1 MSLNSTSFN
10 AKRHL
15 KAMESIRILI
25 VEDESL
31 VARDI
36 ENMVMSLGYE
46 VCGIASTG
54 DEAVENAA
62 LFRPDLILMDV
73 IIKGTLDGIA
83 AAEKI
88 GDAFHIPVIYVTSYA
103 DELTLRRAKTTE
115 TFGYILKPFDERELK
130 IAIEMAF
137 YKSRMGMKL
146 REREEWLS
154 ALLKSIGEGV
164 IATNKEGLIT
174 FMNPLAEKLT
184 GWRQEEALRKPL
196 PEVFNTIEAP
206 GEQDEERKG
215 EEKVRDG
222 QIKVLTKMI
231 LCAKDGIS
239 FPIEE
244 TMMPLSNSRRNSSG
258 QVLVFRD
265 ISARK
270 RAEMELKESW
280 EKLHQALEGTIQA
293 MALTIEIRDPYTAG
307 HQRRVSKLSCAIA
320 REMGMSEN
328 QVEGL
333 RVAGDIHDIG
343 KIYVPAEILSKPGQI
358 TAIEYGI
365 IKTHPQVGYDIL
377 KTIKFPWP
385 VAQIVLQ
392 HHERLDG
399 SGYPLGLSRDQILKE
414 ARILSV
420 ADIVEA
426 MSSHRPYRPAQGI
439 GKALEEIV
447 QNKGLFYDADVVET
461 CVKLF
466 QTMNFRFD
474 EKTAPIP

>member
-1 MSLNSTSFN
+1 MD
-10 AKRHL
+10 K
-15 KAMESIRILI
+15 IRILI

-36 ENMVMSLGYE
+36 ENMAVSQGYE
-46 VCGIASTG
+46 VCGLASSG
-54 DEAVENAA
+54 DQAIDMAA
-62 LFRPDLILMDV
+62 EFQPDLILMD
-73 IIKGTLDGIA
+73 ITIKGSLDGTCV
-83 AAEKI
+83 AEKI
-88 GDAFHIPVIYVTSYA
+88 WDSYRIPIVYVTASA
-103 DELTLRRAKTTE
+103 DEHTLKRAKITE
-115 TFGYILKPFDERELK
+115 AFGYILKPFDERELK
-130 IAIEMAF
+130 IAIEMAY
-137 YKSRMGMKL
+137 YKARMGAKL

-154 ALLKSIGEGV
+154 ALLKSIADGV
-164 IATNKEGLIT
+164 IATDKSGRIT
-174 FMNPLAEKLT
+174 FMNPLAERLT
-184 GWRQEEALRKPL
+184 GWRQDEALRQPL
-196 PEVFNTIEAP
+196 RDIFRTVIS
-206 GEQDEERKG
+206 
-215 EEKVRDG
+215 RDG
-222 QIKVLTKMI
+222 DEPEIVLW
-231 LCAKDGIS
+231 AKNGKKFS
-239 FPIEE
+239 IEE
-244 TMMPLSNSRRNSSG
+244 TDMPMSDGLRNSSG
-258 QVLVFRD
+258 HVLVFRD
-265 ISARK
+265 VSAR
-270 RAEMELKESW
+270 RSAEKELKESW
-280 EKLHQALEGTIQA
+280 ERLHQALEGTIQA

-320 REMGMSEN
+320 QDLGMSEF

-399 SGYPLGLSRDQILKE
+399 SGYPLGLVGDLILKE
-414 ARILSV
+414 ARILTV

-439 GKALEEIV
+439 EKALAEVV
-447 QNKGLFYDADVVET
+447 QNKGRFYDVEAVDA

-466 QTMNFRFD
+466 QESRFQFT
-474 EKTAPIP
+474 EEVRA

>member
-1 MSLNSTSFN
+1 
-10 AKRHL
+10 
-15 KAMESIRILI
+15 MEKIRILI

-36 ENMVMSLGYE
+36 ENMIVSLGYE
-46 VCGIASTG
+46 ACGIANTG
-54 DEAVENAA
+54 DEAVEKAA
-62 LFRPDLILMDV
+62 RSRPDLILMDV
-73 IIKGTLDGIA
+73 IIKGNLDGIA

-88 GDAFHIPVIYVTSYA
+88 WDSFHIPVIYVTAYA
-103 DELTLRRAKTTE
+103 DEQTLKRAKTTE
-115 TFGYILKPFDERELK
+115 PFGYILKPFDERELK
-130 IAIEMAF
+130 VAIEMAF
-137 YKSRMGMKL
+137 YKSQMGLKL

-154 ALLKSIGEGV
+154 ALLKSIGDGV
-164 IATNKEGLIT
+164 IATDKSGRIT

-184 GWRQEEALRKPL
+184 GWRQEEALRKSL
-196 PEVFNTIEAP
+196 AEVFTTQAAP
-206 GEQDEERKG
+206 GQDEEAEIPHKEARG
-215 EEKVRDG
+215 DG
-222 QIKVLTKMI
+222 ARFITEI
-231 LCAKDGIS
+231 TLCAKNGTK
-239 FPIEE
+239 FPVEE
-244 TMMPLSNSRRNSSG
+244 TIMPLNNPYHNPNG
-258 QVLVFRD
+258 NVLVFHD

-270 RAEMELKESW
+270 RAEMELKDSW

-320 REMGMSEN
+320 RDLGLSED
-328 QVEGL
+328 QIEGI

-385 VAQIVLQ
+385 VALIVLQ

-399 SGYPLGLSRDQILKE
+399 SGYPLGLSGDQILKE
-414 ARILSV
+414 ARILTV

-439 GKALEEIV
+439 GKALEEVI
-447 QNKGLFYDADVVET
+447 QNKGVCYDADVVEA

-466 QTMNFRFD
+466 QEKNFRFD
-474 EKTAPIP
+474 EKTALIP

>member
-1 MSLNSTSFN
+1 
-10 AKRHL
+10 
-15 KAMESIRILI
+15 MERIRILI

-31 VARDI
+31 VARDM
-36 ENMVMSLGYE
+36 ENMAMGLGYE
-46 VCGIASTG
+46 VCGIAKTG
-54 DEAVENAA
+54 DEAVEYAA
-62 LFRPDLILMDV
+62 RFCPDLILMDV
-73 IIKGTLDGIA
+73 VIRGTLDGIA

-88 GDAFHIPVIYVTSYA
+88 WEAFHIPIIYVTAYA
-103 DELTLRRAKTTE
+103 DEATLKRAKTTE
-115 TFGYILKPFDERELK
+115 PFGYILKPFDERELK
-130 IAIEMAF
+130 IAIEMSF

-146 REREEWLS
+146 KEREEWLS
-154 ALLKSIGEGV
+154 ALVKSIADGV
-164 IATNKEGLIT
+164 MATDKQGLVT

-184 GWRQEEALRKPL
+184 GWRQEEALRRPL
-196 PEVFNTIEAP
+196 SEVFTATEVPSEKEEARGR
-206 GEQDEERKG
+206 GEG
-215 EEKVRDG
+215 
-222 QIKVLTKMI
+222 VLSDHGSDAPEII
-231 LCAKDGIS
+231 LCSKDGTK

-244 TMMPLSNSRRNSSG
+244 TVMPLNSSPRG
-258 QVLVFRD
+258 GGHVLVFRD

-270 RAEMELKESW
+270 RTESELKESW
-280 EKLHQALEGTIQA
+280 EQLHEALEGTIQA

-320 REMGMSEN
+320 RELEMPED
-328 QVEGL
+328 QVEGI

-365 IKTHPQVGYDIL
+365 IKAHPQVGFDIL

-385 VAQIVLQ
+385 VALIVLQ

-399 SGYPLGLSRDQILKE
+399 SGYPMGLRGDAILKE

-439 GKALEEIV
+439 GKALEEIT
-447 QNKGLFYDADVVET
+447 QNKGVFYDPDVVDT
-461 CVKLF
+461 CVKIF
-466 QTMNFRFD
+466 REKNFRFD
-474 EKTAPIP
+474 EHTALIP

>member
-1 MSLNSTSFN
+1 MD
-10 AKRHL
+10 K
-15 KAMESIRILI
+15 IRILI

-36 ENMVMSLGYE
+36 ENMAVSQGYE
-46 VCGIASTG
+46 VCGLTSSG
-54 DEAVENAA
+54 DQAIDMAA
-62 LFRPDLILMDV
+62 EFQPDLVLMD
-73 IIKGTLDGIA
+73 ITIKGSLDGTSV
-83 AAEKI
+83 AEKI
-88 GDAFHIPVIYVTSYA
+88 WDSYRIPIVYVTASA
-103 DELTLRRAKTTE
+103 DEHTLKWAKITE
-115 TFGYILKPFDERELK
+115 AFGYILKPFDERELK
-130 IAIEMAF
+130 IAIEMAH
-137 YKSRMGMKL
+137 YKARMGAKL

-154 ALLKSIGEGV
+154 ALLKSIADGV
-164 IATNKEGLIT
+164 IATDKSGHIT
-174 FMNPLAEKLT
+174 FMNPLAERLT
-184 GWRQEEALRKPL
+184 GWHQDEALRQPL
-196 PEVFNTIEAP
+196 RDIFRTVIS
-206 GEQDEERKG
+206 
-215 EEKVRDG
+215 RDG
-222 QIKVLTKMI
+222 DEPEIVLW
-231 LCAKDGIS
+231 AKNGKKFS
-239 FPIEE
+239 IEE
-244 TMMPLSNSRRNSSG
+244 TDMPMSDGLHNSSG
-258 QVLVFRD
+258 HVLVFRD
-265 ISARK
+265 VSAR
-270 RAEMELKESW
+270 RSAERELRESW
-280 EKLHQALEGTIQA
+280 EKLNEALKGTIQA

-320 REMGMSEN
+320 QDLAMSEF

-399 SGYPLGLSRDQILKE
+399 SGYPLGLVGDFILKE
-414 ARILSV
+414 ARILTV

-439 GKALEEIV
+439 EKALAEVV
-447 QNKGLFYDADVVET
+447 QNRGRFYDAEAVDA

-466 QTMNFRFD
+466 QESRFQFT
-474 EKTAPIP
+474 EEVRA

>member
-1 MSLNSTSFN
+1 MKN
-10 AKRHL
+10 
-15 KAMESIRILI
+15 IRILI

-36 ENMVMSLGYE
+36 EDMVTSLGYE
-46 VCGIASTG
+46 TCGIATTG
-54 DEAVENAA
+54 DEAVEKADQ
-62 LFRPDLILMDV
+62 FRPDLILMDV
-73 IIKGTLDGIA
+73 IIKGSLDGIA

-88 GDAFHIPVIYVTSYA
+88 WDVLHIPVIYVTAFA
-103 DELTLRRAKTTE
+103 DEFTLKRAKTTE

-137 YKSRMGMKL
+137 YKSQMRMKL

-154 ALLKSIGEGV
+154 ALLKSIGDGV
-164 IATNKEGLIT
+164 IATNKEGFIT

-184 GWRQEEALRKPL
+184 GWRQEEALEKSL
-196 PEVFNTIEAP
+196 PEVFSTIEVP
-206 GEQDEERKG
+206 REQDGEREG
-215 EEKVRDG
+215 RERVRDG
-222 QIKVLTKMI
+222 QIKIITEMI
-231 LCAKDGIS
+231 LCAKDGTR
-239 FPIEE
+239 FPIEK
-244 TMMPLSNSRRNSSG
+244 TVMPLHNSLRNSSG
-258 QVLVFRD
+258 HVLVFRD

-270 RAEMELKESW
+270 HAEMELKESW
-280 EKLHQALEGTIQA
+280 KKLHQALEGTIQA

-320 REMGMSEN
+320 REMRMPEN

-343 KIYVPAEILSKPGQI
+343 KIYVPSEILSKPGQI

-399 SGYPLGLSRDQILKE
+399 SGYPLGLSGAQILIE

-439 GKALEEIV
+439 GKALEEII
-447 QNKGLFYDADVVET
+447 QHKGFSYDTDVVDA

-466 QTMNFRFD
+466 QEKSFRFD
-474 EKTAPIP
+474 EKTAAIP

>member
-1 MSLNSTSFN
+1 MD
-10 AKRHL
+10 K
-15 KAMESIRILI
+15 IRILI

-36 ENMVMSLGYE
+36 ENMALSQGYE
-46 VCGIASTG
+46 VCGIASSG
-54 DEAVENAA
+54 DQAVEMAA
-62 LFRPDLILMDV
+62 EHQPDLILMDV
-73 IIKGTLDGIA
+73 IIKGSLDGTTI
-83 AAEKI
+83 AEKI
-88 GDAFHIPVIYVTSYA
+88 WDYYRIPIIYVTASA
-103 DELTLRRAKTTE
+103 DEHTLKRAKITE
-115 TFGYILKPFDERELK
+115 AFGYILKPFDERELK
-130 IAIEMAF
+130 IAIEMAY
-137 YKSRMGMKL
+137 YKARMGAKL

-154 ALLKSIGEGV
+154 ALLKSIGDGV
-164 IATNKEGLIT
+164 IATDKNGHIT
-174 FMNPLAEKLT
+174 FMNPLAERLT
-184 GWRQEEALRKPL
+184 GWKHDEAMNQPLRDIFRTVVSREGDE
-196 PEVFNTIEAP
+196 PEI
-206 GEQDEERKG
+206 
-215 EEKVRDG
+215 
-222 QIKVLTKMI
+222 VLW
-231 LCAKDGIS
+231 AKSGKKFS
-239 FPIEE
+239 IEE
-244 TMMPLSNSRRNSSG
+244 TDMPMSDGRRNSSG
-258 QVLVFRD
+258 HVLVFRD

-270 RAEMELKESW
+270 GAERELRESW
-280 EKLHQALEGTIQA
+280 EKLNEALKGTIQA

-320 REMGMSEN
+320 QELGMSEF

-399 SGYPLGLSRDQILKE
+399 SGYPLGLVSDLILKE
-414 ARILSV
+414 ARILTV

-439 GKALEEIV
+439 EKALAEVV
-447 QNKGLFYDADVVET
+447 QNKGRFYDTEAVDA

-466 QTMNFRFD
+466 QESRFQFT
-474 EKTAPIP
+474 EEART

>member
-1 MSLNSTSFN
+1 MD
-10 AKRHL
+10 K
-15 KAMESIRILI
+15 IRILI

-36 ENMVMSLGYE
+36 ENMAVSQGYE
-46 VCGIASTG
+46 VCGLASSG
-54 DEAVENAA
+54 DQAIEMAA
-62 LFRPDLILMDV
+62 EFQPDLILMD
-73 IIKGTLDGIA
+73 ITIKGSLDGTSV
-83 AAEKI
+83 AEKI
-88 GDAFHIPVIYVTSYA
+88 WDSYRIPIVYVTASA
-103 DELTLRRAKTTE
+103 DEHTLKRAKITE
-115 TFGYILKPFDERELK
+115 AFGYILKPFDERELK
-130 IAIEMAF
+130 IAIEMAY
-137 YKSRMGMKL
+137 YKARMGAKL

-154 ALLKSIGEGV
+154 ALLKSIADGV
-164 IATNKEGLIT
+164 IATDKSGRIT
-174 FMNPLAEKLT
+174 FMNPLAERLT
-184 GWRQEEALRKPL
+184 GWHQDEALRQPL
-196 PEVFNTIEAP
+196 RDIFRTVIS
-206 GEQDEERKG
+206 
-215 EEKVRDG
+215 RDG
-222 QIKVLTKMI
+222 DEPEIVLW
-231 LCAKDGIS
+231 AKNGKKFS
-239 FPIEE
+239 IEE
-244 TMMPLSNSRRNSSG
+244 TDMPMSDGRHDSSG
-258 QVLVFRD
+258 HVLVFRD
-265 ISARK
+265 ISAR
-270 RAEMELKESW
+270 RSAEKELRESW
-280 EKLHQALEGTIQA
+280 EKLNEALKGTIQA

-320 REMGMSEN
+320 QDLGMSEF

-399 SGYPLGLSRDQILKE
+399 SGYPLGLVGDLIFKE
-414 ARILSV
+414 ARILTV

-439 GKALEEIV
+439 EKALAEVV
-447 QNKGLFYDADVVET
+447 QNRGRFYDAEAVDA

-466 QTMNFRFD
+466 QESRFQFT
-474 EKTAPIP
+474 EEVRA

>member
-1 MSLNSTSFN
+1 
-10 AKRHL
+10 
-15 KAMESIRILI
+15 MENIRILI

-36 ENMVMSLGYE
+36 ENMVKSLGYK
-46 VCGIASTG
+46 VCGTATTG

-62 LFRPDLILMDV
+62 RFRPDLMLMDV
-73 IIKGTLDGIA
+73 VIKGTLDGIA

-88 GDAFHIPVIYVTSYA
+88 WEAFHIPIIYVTAYA
-103 DELTLRRAKTTE
+103 DDQTLKRAKTTE
-115 TFGYILKPFDERELK
+115 PFGYILKPFDERELK

-146 REREEWLS
+146 KEREEWLS
-154 ALLKSIGEGV
+154 ALVKSIGDGV
-164 IATNKEGLIT
+164 IATDNQGLVT

-184 GWRQEEALRKPL
+184 GWRQEEALRKSLSEVFTALEVPQEAEDSENPPLEVRVEEGKFL
-196 PEVFNTIEAP
+196 PEF
-206 GEQDEERKG
+206 
-215 EEKVRDG
+215 
-222 QIKVLTKMI
+222 I
-231 LCAKDGIS
+231 LCARDGKR

-244 TMMPLSNSRRNSSG
+244 TKMPISNSHLGGSG
-258 QVLVFRD
+258 HVLVFRD

-270 RAEMELKESW
+270 HAEIELKKSW
-280 EKLHQALEGTIQA
+280 ERLHEALEGTIQA

-320 REMGMSEN
+320 RELGMSEE
-328 QVEGL
+328 QVEGI

-365 IKTHPQVGYDIL
+365 IKTHPQVGFDIL

-385 VAQIVLQ
+385 VAKIVLQ

-399 SGYPLGLSRDQILKE
+399 SGYPLALSGDQILKE

-439 GKALEEIV
+439 GKALEEVV
-447 QNKGLFYDADVVET
+447 QNKGLFYDIDVVEA

-466 QTMNFRFD
+466 QEKNFRFD
-474 EKTAPIP
+474 DKVPPIP

>member
-1 MSLNSTSFN
+1 
-10 AKRHL
+10 
-15 KAMESIRILI
+15 MEHIRILI

-31 VARDI
+31 VARDM
-36 ENMVMSLGYE
+36 ENMAMGLGYE
-46 VCGIASTG
+46 VCGIAKTG
-54 DEAVENAA
+54 DEAVEYATR
-62 LFRPDLILMDV
+62 FCPDLILMDV
-73 IIKGTLDGIA
+73 VIGGNQDGIT

-88 GDAFHIPVIYVTSYA
+88 WEPLRIPIIYVTAYA
-103 DELTLRRAKTTE
+103 DEATLKRAKATE
-115 TFGYILKPFDERELK
+115 PFGYILKPFDERELK

-146 REREEWLS
+146 KEREEWLS
-154 ALLKSIGEGV
+154 ALVKSIADGV
-164 IATNKEGLIT
+164 IATDKEGLVT

-184 GWRQEEALRKPL
+184 GWRQEEALKKSL
-196 PEVFNTIEAP
+196 SEVFTAIEVPREKEESRESGAEKLTDRTSVAP
-206 GEQDEERKG
+206 E
-215 EEKVRDG
+215 
-222 QIKVLTKMI
+222 II
-231 LCAKDGIS
+231 LCSKDGTR

-244 TMMPLSNSRRNSSG
+244 TVMPLNSSPRG
-258 QVLVFRD
+258 GGHVFVFRD

-270 RAEMELKESW
+270 RTELELKESW
-280 EKLHQALEGTIQA
+280 EQLHEALEGTIQA

-320 REMGMSEN
+320 RELGMPED
-328 QVEGL
+328 QVEGI

-365 IKTHPQVGYDIL
+365 IKTHPQVGFDIL

-399 SGYPLGLSRDQILKE
+399 SGYPIGLKDGEILKE

-439 GKALEEIV
+439 GKALEEII
-447 QNKGLFYDADVVET
+447 QNKGVFYDSDVVDT
-461 CVKLF
+461 CVKIF
-466 QTMNFRFD
+466 REKHFRFD
-474 EKTAPIP
+474 EHTALIP

>member
-1 MSLNSTSFN
+1 MD
-10 AKRHL
+10 K
-15 KAMESIRILI
+15 IRILI

-36 ENMVMSLGYE
+36 ENMAVSQGYE

-54 DEAVENAA
+54 DQSIEMAA
-62 LFRPDLILMDV
+62 QFQPDLVLMDV
-73 IIKGTLDGIA
+73 IIKGSLDGIST
-83 AAEKI
+83 AEKI
-88 GDAFHIPVIYVTSYA
+88 WDSYRIPIIYVTAYA
-103 DELTLRRAKTTE
+103 DEHTLKRAKITE
-115 TFGYILKPFDERELK
+115 AFGYILKPFDERELK
-130 IAIEMAF
+130 IAIEMAY
-137 YKSRMGMKL
+137 YKSRMGTKL

-154 ALLKSIGEGV
+154 ALLKSIGDGV
-164 IATNKEGLIT
+164 IATDKSGTIT
-174 FMNPLAEKLT
+174 FMNPLAERLT
-184 GWRQEEALRKPL
+184 AWHQEEALRQPL
-196 PEVFNTIEAP
+196 REVFRT
-206 GEQDEERKG
+206 
-215 EEKVRDG
+215 VVSRDG
-222 QIKVLTKMI
+222 DEPEIVLWARNGK
-231 LCAKDGIS
+231 KFS
-239 FPIEE
+239 IEE
-244 TMMPLSNSRRNSSG
+244 TNMPMSDGRNNSSG
-258 QVLVFRD
+258 HVLVFRD

-270 RAEMELKESW
+270 SAEKELKESW
-280 EKLHQALEGTIQA
+280 EKLHEALEGTIQA

-320 REMGMSEN
+320 QDLGMSEFE
-328 QVEGL
+328 VEGL

-385 VAQIVLQ
+385 VAEIVLQ

-399 SGYPLGLSRDQILKE
+399 SGYPLGLVAEQILKQ
-414 ARILSV
+414 ARILTV

-439 GKALEEIV
+439 DKALAEVV
-447 QNKGLFYDADVVET
+447 QNKGLFYDTDAVDA

-466 QTMNFRFD
+466 QENRFHFT
-474 EKTAPIP
+474 EEARA

>member
-1 MSLNSTSFN
+1 
-10 AKRHL
+10 
-15 KAMESIRILI
+15 MEGIRILI

-31 VARDI
+31 VARDV
-36 ENMVMSLGYE
+36 ENMARSLGYK
-46 VCGIASTG
+46 VCGIANTA
-54 DEAVENAA
+54 DEAVEKAGH
-62 LFRPDLILMDV
+62 FRPDLVLMDV
-73 IIKGTLDGIA
+73 VIKGTLDGIA

-88 GDAFHIPVIYVTSYA
+88 WDSFHVPVIYVTAYA
-103 DELTLRRAKTTE
+103 DELTIERATITE
-115 TFGYILKPFDERELK
+115 PFGYILKPFDERELK

-137 YKSRMGMKL
+137 YKSQMAMKL

-154 ALLKSIGEGV
+154 ALLKSIGDGV

-184 GWRQEEALRKPL
+184 GWRHDEALKRPL
-196 PEVFNTIEAP
+196 GEVFNAIELEGEAETPTEPGVEAP
-206 GEQDEERKG
+206 DEQDRICKER
-215 EEKVRDG
+215 
-222 QIKVLTKMI
+222 I
-231 LCAKDGIS
+231 LCAKNGQT
-239 FPIEE
+239 FPVEE
-244 TMMPLSNSRRNSSG
+244 TAMPLNVSQGNSTG
-258 QVLVFRD
+258 HVLVFRD

-270 RAEMELKESW
+270 QTEQALKESW
-280 EKLHQALEGTIQA
+280 KNLHEALEGAIQA

-307 HQRRVSKLSCAIA
+307 HQRRVSRLSCAIA
-320 REMGMSEN
+320 KEMGLPED
-328 QVEGL
+328 QIEGL

-399 SGYPLGLSRDQILKE
+399 SGYPMGLSGDQILKE
-414 ARILSV
+414 ARILIV

-439 GKALEEIV
+439 DKALEEII
-447 QNKGLFYDADVVET
+447 QHKGVSYDPEVVDVCVRLFME
-461 CVKLF
+461 KG
-466 QTMNFRFD
+466 FRLD
-474 EKTAPIP
+474 